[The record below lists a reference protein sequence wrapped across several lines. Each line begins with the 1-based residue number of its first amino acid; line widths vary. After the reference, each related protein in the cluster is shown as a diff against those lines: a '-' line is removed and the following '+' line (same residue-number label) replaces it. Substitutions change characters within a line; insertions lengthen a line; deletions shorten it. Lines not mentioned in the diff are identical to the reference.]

1 MHTRC
6 ISVAKLNKTLLSI
19 ATEAELIYS
28 VLKILT
34 RWDLKSVIFIT
45 TIPMAYPEW
54 IFNYY
59 FRRKVFDLL
68 NCHAS
73 GLLYVYLLLR
83 KWGLQSNILLRFK
96 TQKVSRKNV
105 VKPRICI
112 DCLKICPVISL
123 TCPRISVTT
132 CRLRSG
138 QTRTFS
144 FLRNLFLA
152 PPQRMYE
159 LLTEIVG
166 TATLA
171 AFWLIFCVDQ
181 KFMSL
186 IGLRKIRG

>member
-1 MHTRC
+1 MRL
-6 ISVAKLNKTLLSI
+6 A
-19 ATEAELIYS
+19 
-28 VLKILT
+28 
-34 RWDLKSVIFIT
+34 
-45 TIPMAYPEW
+45 M
-54 IFNYY
+54 
-59 FRRKVFDLL
+59 
-68 NCHAS
+68 
-73 GLLYVYLLLR
+73 
-83 KWGLQSNILLRFK
+83 QSNILLRFK
-96 TQKVSRKNV
+96 TQKVSQKNV
-105 VKPRICI
+105 VKPRIRI

-171 AFWLIFCVDQ
+171 AFWLIFLLWPKINIINRFCGNSEVRLITVNLGLKLSYLNILFCLTREKACNKWLLGWKMSCIFYLWRQYLRFKYQGVQ
-181 KFMSL
+181 KYP
-186 IGLRKIRG
+186 I